1 MRSTMIHGRRLA
13 AFAAVL
19 MVAAGCGRKSSVV
32 LEKPLRDVA
41 KTNSNAQ
48 TLMAWADAGAR
59 ADVLVHIDGTD
70 DLAIFSTSLHETIK
84 NTADHLER
92 KNSKVVNR
100 IATIIEKG
108 GTVNIGMKAGMY
120 ERVIWVVPSPGS
132 VTDLPLENFKQT
144 LMMKRGFTAQE
155 LEDFAVSGKHI
166 TGKIAGVPLTV
177 TSLEDLETAGEIAL
191 LDIDLSYFVGLQAAS
206 ADYRP
211 GTTALLNFLRVLK
224 RKRIPAVMATI
235 NRASISQTAPLD
247 IRYYADVI
255 EEILIDPSLLEGT
268 VPEKYNLMIQAE
280 KALGEGHYGEAAAL
294 YAGLVKAH
302 PDDAGLQFSHAV
314 ALGFLDRGE
323 ECREAMV
330 GAYGIDSAYMRGF
343 FQLARVLGAN
353 GRINAGEAL
362 LETSDLQK
370 ILPEVEMEYQR
381 GLFYTQA
388 GLYQQAVEILVDV
401 AAKRQKDFAVR
412 TVLYRAFEELG
423 NTRKM
428 YKTLEDLVQLDRGR
442 VVRDMPWAFKKLG
455 DLAWNFHLDL
465 VAARW
470 YEQYLELVPDD
481 PDAGKMRELIKI
493 WEGKDLKP
501 RFVE

>member
-1 MRSTMIHGRRLA
+1 MRTTIIRGRRLA
-13 AFAAVL
+13 ALAAVL
-19 MVAAGCGRKSSVV
+19 VVAAGCGRKSSVV
-32 LEKPLRDVA
+32 LERPLRDVV
-41 KTNSNAQ
+41 KTESNSQ

-59 ADVLVHIDGTD
+59 ADILVHIDGTD
-70 DLAIFSTSLHETIK
+70 DMAIFPTAFHETIK

-92 KNSKVVNR
+92 KNSEVVNR
-100 IATIIEKG
+100 IATIVENG

-120 ERVIWVVPSPGS
+120 GRVIWVIPSPGS
-132 VTDLPLENFKQT
+132 VTDLPLENFKQV
-144 LMMKRGFTAQE
+144 LMMKRGFPAHE
-155 LEDFAVSGKHI
+155 LEDFAISGKHI
-166 TGKIAGVPLTV
+166 MGTIAGVPLTV

-191 LDIDLSYFVGLQAAS
+191 LDIDLSYFAGLQAVS

-211 GTTALLNFLRVLK
+211 GTAALLNFLRVLK

-247 IRYYADVI
+247 TRYYADVI
-255 EEILIDPSLLEGT
+255 EEILTDPSLLEGS
-268 VPEKYNLMIQAE
+268 VPEKYNMMIQAE
-280 KALGEGHYGEAAAL
+280 KALSEGHYGETAAL
-294 YAGLVKAH
+294 YAGLVKVH
-302 PDDAGLQFSHAV
+302 PDDAGLNFSHAV

-330 GAYGIDSAYMRGF
+330 RAYGIDSAYLRGF

-362 LETSDLQK
+362 LETSDLTK
-370 ILPEVEMEYQR
+370 VFPEVEMEYQR

-401 AAKRQKDFAVR
+401 AGKRGKDFAVR
-412 TVLYRAFEELG
+412 TVLYRAYEELD

-428 YKTLEDLVQLDRGR
+428 YRTLENLVQLDRDR
-442 VVRDMPWAFKKLG
+442 VARDMPWAFKKLG

-470 YEQYLELVPDD
+470 YEQYLALVPDD
-481 PDAGKMRELIKI
+481 PDAGKMGELIKK